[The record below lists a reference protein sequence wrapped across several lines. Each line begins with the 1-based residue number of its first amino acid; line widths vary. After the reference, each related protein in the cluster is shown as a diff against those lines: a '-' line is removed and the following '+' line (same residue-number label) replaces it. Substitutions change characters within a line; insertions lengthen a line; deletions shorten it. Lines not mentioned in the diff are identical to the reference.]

1 MQWAS
6 EFIARNKDSS
16 THWLS
21 TYKQVHN
28 LSFLICERGADGKA
42 VPSPHSCED
51 EIQPKAQAQG
61 GTQLNPTVLKPHT
74 SASFSKPSHDSLL
87 CLNFMSL
94 VSHPLSHLPFPIL
107 LAWPSPLGRCRVSEG
122 GPVEEWCS
130 QVWRS

>member
-21 TYKQVHN
+21 TYKRAPN

-87 CLNFMSL
+87 CLNCVPSSFPPSL
-94 VSHPLSHLPFPIL
+94 PHPAC
-107 LAWPSPLGRCRVSEG
+107 LAFSSRKV
-122 GPVEEWCS
+122 
-130 QVWRS
+130 